1 MSSAAKEDLAIF
13 EEINKEKMSEEEL
26 GPAISSQFPE
36 VAMKYWSGE
45 SESPVVVNEVLDRL
59 KIPANCSGIC
69 VLY

>member
-1 MSSAAKEDLAIF
+1 
-13 EEINKEKMSEEEL
+13 MSEEEL
-26 GPAISSQFPE
+26 GPAISSQFLE

-45 SESPVVVNEVLDRL
+45 SKNPVVVNEVLDQL